1 MLTMQQSIDDYMMLS
16 VDDAHRASDTS
27 TCCCV
32 DTLILTTTTTTMTT
46 VVVVAITTKPSQA
59 KPSQATTTLLSLL
72 QELVLQCDSGCFSDG
87 AHPLGLLL
95 RRLERY
101 QELLLDTRTIAS
113 QLELEFAFLG
123 CK

>member
-32 DTLILTTTTTTMTT
+32 DTLILTTTTTTMT
-46 VVVVAITTKPSQA
+46 VAVAIATNQA
-59 KPSQATTTLLSLL
+59 KPSQATTTFLSLL